1 MRSAIIVFALV
12 HLAAAG
18 CSGPKIGT
26 MTGYDNTDGHD
37 DKHPGSLM
45 EYDHT
50 TPAFWAN
57 VNAVSIYDRD
67 WSQWKYHNIIINYK
81 GKNVTVQSWD
91 ACTNADCPED
101 PQCCTHNA
109 QKFAKPGFLVDVEKR
124 VLKSAFNITNYNDVM
139 NKITIYLCDAFDHQA
154 VANKY
159 HLSN

>member
-1 MRSAIIVFALV
+1 MRSVLFLALV
-12 HLAAAG
+12 ALAAAG

-26 MTGYDNTDGHD
+26 MTGYDNADGQD
-37 DKHPGSLM
+37 DMHPGSLM
-45 EYDHT
+45 EYEHT

-67 WSQWKYHNIIINYK
+67 WKKWKYHNIIINYQ

-91 ACTNADCPED
+91 ACANADCPD
-101 PQCCTHNA
+101 HTNCCTNNA

-124 VLKSAFNITNYNDVM
+124 VLKSAFGINNYND
-139 NKITIYLCDAFDHQA
+139 LCDKFDHQA

-159 HLSN
+159 HLTN